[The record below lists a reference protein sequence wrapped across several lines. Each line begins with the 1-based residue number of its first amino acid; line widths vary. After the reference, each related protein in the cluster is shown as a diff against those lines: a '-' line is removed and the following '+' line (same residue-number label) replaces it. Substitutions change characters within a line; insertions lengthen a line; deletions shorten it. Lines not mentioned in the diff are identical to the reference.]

1 MDEGLGRTI
10 KSTPDWAGLR
20 QLEDNIK
27 SKGRLDDEVRAA
39 LRSRSTELAIPYIQ
53 ERTGLDLS
61 SLTDAQRKIVAAVG
75 EYVGLMRVQGK
86 YPGRT
91 LEQLANRSL
100 IGAAE
105 VAVSKAR
112 PTRGYETLVEANLED
127 LSYEQIIVDHSEEF
141 TPRAL
146 WFSRKTLGLPN
157 RWADAPAEAHGK
169 TQRHTERMLAWLQ
182 ARAED
187 GDGLIAPFTNAEA
200 AAALD
205 FGEPG
210 KSGRAAGNIQSRIDF
225 ACFDMGLPPLG
236 LTAAEPY
243 KAAWQNEGRPWAFPV
258 AAMAQAARE
267 MAWSAE
273 DFDRIG
279 KATRSLPAQATS
291 AWTTAVAAE
300 EAKLKAWAA
309 LFGST
314 EPGAD
319 RTISKPK
326 GVQNDD
332 WVRDELLLA
341 LDLYM
346 RHRHSPPGKTS
357 PEVVELSGLLVKLGE
372 ILDAQRNEKYRNS
385 NGVYMKIMNFRRVD
399 PEYTARGKVGLGRGS
414 QEEIVWNEFASR
426 PDELRQVAA
435 AIRSSIESDQVSIG
449 AWTQEEEE
457 QGSNEGRIL
466 TRLHRSRERD
476 PKLAK
481 RKKDKVFKETGK
493 LACEGCRMDAVE
505 KYGAAG
511 MGVVDAHHTKPL
523 HTLSGTTETKLE
535 DLVLLCATCHRI
547 VHAGKPWL
555 TVAQLRDAVEGQRA
569 LGVYPIYM

>member
-1 MDEGLGRTI
+1 MDEVLIGTI
-10 KSTPDWAGLR
+10 KSTPDWPGLR
-20 QLEDNIK
+20 QLEVNIK

-53 ERTGLDLS
+53 ERTGLDLR

-112 PTRGYETLVEANLED
+112 RTRGYETLVEANLED
-127 LSYEQIIVDHSEEF
+127 LSYEQIVVDHPDEF

-146 WFSRKTLGLPN
+146 WFARKTLGLPN
-157 RWADAPAEAHGK
+157 RWTDAPADASGK
-169 TQRHTERMLAWLQ
+169 TQQHTERMLGWLQ

-187 GDGLIAPFTNAEA
+187 GDGLIAPFANAEA
-200 AAALD
+200 AGSLNFD
-205 FGEPG
+205 KPE
-210 KSGRAAGNIQSRIDF
+210 KSGRAAGNIQSRIDL
-225 ACFDMGLPPLG
+225 ACLDTGLPPLG

-243 KAAWQNEGRPWAFPV
+243 KAAWQDEGRPWAYPV

-267 MAWSAE
+267 REWGAD
-273 DFDRIG
+273 DFARICE
-279 KATRSLPAQATS
+279 ATRALPAQATS
-291 AWTTAVAAE
+291 AWATAASAE

-319 RTISKPK
+319 RSILKLK
-326 GVQNDD
+326 EVQNDD

-346 RHRHSPPGKTS
+346 RHRHSPLGKAS
-357 PEVVELSGLLVKLGE
+357 PQVAELSHLLAKLGE
-372 ILDAQRNEKYRNS
+372 ILDARRNEKYRNP

-399 PEYTARGKVGLGRGS
+399 PEYTAQGKLGLGRGS
-414 QEEIVWNEFASR
+414 QQDEVVWNEFADR
-426 PDELRQVAA
+426 PNELRDVAA
-435 AIRSSIESDQVSIG
+435 AIRTSIESNQVSTG

-481 RKKDKVFKETGK
+481 RKKDRVFKETGK
-493 LACEGCRMDAVE
+493 LACEGCGADAVE
-505 KYGAAG
+505 RYGAAG
-511 MGVVDAHHTKPL
+511 KGVIDAHHTKPL
-523 HTLSGTTETKLE
+523 HTLSRPTETKLE
-535 DLVLLCATCHRI
+535 DLALLCPTCHRI

-555 TVAQLRDAVEGQRA
+555 TVEQLRAAVEGQRA
-569 LGVYPIYM
+569 FGS